1 MYLIKKIL
9 NLTRSERVNMIYNI
23 FQTNI
28 ISLILEWLELNLL
41 PIIVSAIT
49 IIIGIIIFRVIKY
62 QFNRLVEKENL
73 AKATAKNIVK
83 LIKYFIVL
91 IVMSAIIMQFAQT
104 IGLITAMLTLAGG
117 TIIGFATIN
126 TLGNAVAGIIIMI
139 SKPFIVGDRIMF
151 NGKMAD
157 IIDIRLVYTVLRD
170 LDNVKISIP
179 NQKLLT
185 EEIENYGKENE
196 IRISV
201 KVTPGFDEN
210 RKKVEE
216 VLLRAAKKLPEAM
229 EEPEPHVWINQ
240 FQNYAVEYIIF
251 VYITDIKNLPAIQ
264 SDLHKIVFDECKAN
278 EIDISTPLLLRQLGD

>member
-1 MYLIKKIL
+1 
-9 NLTRSERVNMIYNI
+9 MIYNI
-23 FQTNI
+23 FQSNI

-62 QFNRLVEKENL
+62 QFNRLVEKEKL
-73 AKATAKNIVK
+73 AKATAKNIVR

-126 TLGNAVAGIIIMI
+126 TLGNAVAGIIIMV
-139 SKPFIVGDRIMF
+139 SKPFSVGDRIII

-170 LDNVKISIP
+170 LDNIKISIP

-201 KVTPGFDEN
+201 KVTPGFDES

-216 VLLRAAKKLPEAM
+216 VLLQAAKKLPEGL
-229 EEPEPHVWINQ
+229 EDPEPYVWINQ
-240 FQNYAVEYIIF
+240 FQNYAVEYLLF
-251 VYITDIKNLPAIQ
+251 VFINNIKNLPSIH
-264 SDLHKIVFDECKAN
+264 SDLHKIVFDECKTN
-278 EIDISTPLLLRQLGD
+278 NIDISTPMLLRQIND